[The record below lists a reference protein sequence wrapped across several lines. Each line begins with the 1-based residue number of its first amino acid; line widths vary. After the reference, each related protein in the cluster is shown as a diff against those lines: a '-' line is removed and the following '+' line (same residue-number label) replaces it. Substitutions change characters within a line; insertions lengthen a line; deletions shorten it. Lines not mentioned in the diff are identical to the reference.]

1 MANSKINTVN
11 VGGVDFKIQASSGS
25 SDASFVDNTIEA
37 ALKNL
42 VDSFSV
48 DGTYTGRFKATNTPN
63 KWFSYQIDL
72 FDTVASGYIV
82 NTIDPEESYTV
93 RYRTQTDEQATIS
106 SIGKTIAEHDDQITQ
121 INNDLSA
128 KQDTLTVETLKPTVS
143 KGNCVAKR
151 YGKVVN
157 VQLRGVITASADS
170 TLVSGLP
177 IPQAVI
183 SASIYFIDPINK
195 TAFYLDNSGIL
206 HPSSAIS
213 SHNTFLSFTY
223 ICV

>member
-1 MANSKINTVN
+1 M
-11 VGGVDFKIQASSGS
+11 
-25 SDASFVDNTIEA
+25 
-37 ALKNL
+37 
-42 VDSFSV
+42 
-48 DGTYTGRFKATNTPN
+48 
-63 KWFSYQIDL
+63 
-72 FDTVASGYIV
+72 
-82 NTIDPEESYTV
+82 
-93 RYRTQTDEQATIS
+93 
-106 SIGKTIAEHDDQITQ
+106 
-121 INNDLSA
+121 
-128 KQDTLTVETLKPTVS
+128 KPTVS